1 MFTKVRLLKNLAVV
15 SMALMI
21 FPAIAQQ
28 NSRPSSPSTSTQSPK
43 RPATVLAT
51 SPAPAAAP
59 AAPPAPPAQ
68 SLFRS
73 GFITEMDAEF
83 RSKDADNDSRLTRG
97 EIEAYERNA
106 ALAAAVANNRR
117 AFAII
122 DADHNGMITPAEF
135 ALQVVTPPTPDVQPI
150 MTRFDTNR
158 DQSVSMI
165 EYRAATLASFD
176 RLDTDH
182 DGIVTSVEMRAGGVA
197 PTGR

>member
-1 MFTKVRLLKNLAVV
+1 MPTRVKTLIAV
-15 SMALMI
+15 ALSSAALVGH
-21 FPAIAQQ
+21 PASGQQ
-28 NSRPSSPSTSTQSPK
+28 AARPATSSPATAQTPK
-43 RPATVLAT
+43 RPAVTPTV
-51 SPAPAAAP
+51 PAPVPAAAP
-59 AAPPAPPAQ
+59 APPPPAQ

-83 RSKDADNDSRLTRG
+83 RAKDSDNDGRLTRG
-97 EIEAYERNA
+97 EIETFERNA
-106 ALAAAVANNRR
+106 AMAAAVANNRR

-150 MTRFDTNR
+150 MTRFDANR

-182 DGIVTSVEMRAGGVA
+182 DGIVTSVEMRAGGVTPA
-197 PTGR
+197 GR